1 MEDGGVG
8 QRENDEG
15 RETEGLISQ
24 ARSLLVSISL
34 FNFSQAIL

>member
-8 QRENDEG
+8 QRENVEG
-15 RETEGLISQ
+15 RETKGLISQ
-24 ARSLLVSISL
+24 ARSFLVSISL